1 MHVRERKGSAL
12 VHSRIKTTRDA
23 ELTRVMAFFFPLRPI
38 VLPAFLAGVPVVV
51 DEDEEL
57 GVTGGRLDL
66 GMDSC
71 SISTYELVF
80 ESFVGVGVEVDV
92 DGVAAASADADV
104 DVDDDPPFI
113 FSMAIRFNSS
123 SLSPF
128 ASSSCLA
135 LLLFLVLP
143 LPSPQASAIPKLS
156 APSCGSFALPVSSTG
171 WFKQGFS
178 GRSLVTLDPA
188 VGMTNGT
195 SGVVNRVA
203 VAECDDLDR
212 DDARNRG

>member
-1 MHVRERKGSAL
+1 M
-12 VHSRIKTTRDA
+12 
-23 ELTRVMAFFFPLRPI
+23 LTRVIAFFFPLRPI

-51 DEDEEL
+51 EEDEDEDEEL
-57 GVTGGRLDL
+57 GATGGRLDR

-80 ESFVGVGVEVDV
+80 ESFVGVGVAGVDV
-92 DGVAAASADADV
+92 ASADA

-113 FSMAIRFNSS
+113 FSMAIRFNAS

-135 LLLFLVLP
+135 LLLFLLLP
-143 LPSPQASAIPKLS
+143 LPRPQASAIPKLS
-156 APSCGSFALPVSSTG
+156 APTCGSFALPVSSTG